1 MPKSKRVQKSNR
13 ASVAES
19 QARAETPKKIKQP
32 KSRASSKQEK
42 VLDLLRRPEGVTIAA
57 IMRATGWQQHS
68 IRGFFAGVVRKRL
81 GLTLES
87 EKTDGDR
94 IYRVVGTPKPRAKGV
109 AARSKTA

>member
-1 MPKSKRVQKSNR
+1 LDVLKSARR
-13 ASVAES
+13 SVADS
-19 QARAETPKKIKQP
+19 RVKAETPKKINQP

-42 VLDLLRRPEGVTIAA
+42 VLDLLRRPDGVTIAV

-68 IRGFFAGVVRKRL
+68 VRGFFAGVVRKRL

-87 EKTDGDR
+87 EKADGDR
-94 IYRVVGTPKPRAKGV
+94 IYRVVAARTSKPRAKGA